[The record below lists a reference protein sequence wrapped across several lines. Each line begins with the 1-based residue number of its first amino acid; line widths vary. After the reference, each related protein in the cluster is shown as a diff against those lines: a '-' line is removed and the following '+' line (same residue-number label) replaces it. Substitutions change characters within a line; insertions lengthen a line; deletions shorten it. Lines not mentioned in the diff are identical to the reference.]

1 MELSNLLSKVNK
13 YTSVLSNTITYRKLW
28 VDEVKPLIVSTLE
41 EIITSIQLPKV
52 KIDIRSEVENL
63 EAIVLDLGNTSS
75 GLSQNYENTDVKR
88 IMIKSNG
95 SLIYQ
100 QLFNGKIMVM
110 IVNPH
115 IEGYG
120 EQKPPVIIEILRPDE
135 LNVPFIIRH
144 MENFIKAIT
153 EWEDYDD
160 DEPQKNVIGFN
171 PIAVPR
177 PEIGEES

>member
-1 MELSNLLSKVNK
+1 MELSNLQSKVGK
-13 YTSVLSNTITYRKLW
+13 YKTVLENTVNYRKMW
-28 VDEVKPLIVSTLE
+28 TDEIKPMVVSTLE
-41 EIITSIQLPKV
+41 EIVKTVQLPKA
-52 KIDIRSEVENL
+52 KIDVRTEVENL
-63 EAIVLDLGNTSS
+63 EAIVLDLGNSSS
-75 GLSQNYENTDVKR
+75 GLSQSFENTDVKR

-110 IVNPH
+110 ILNPH

-120 EQKPPVIIEILRPDE
+120 EQKPPVTLEILRPDE
-135 LNVPFIIRH
+135 LKKPFIIRH
-144 MENFIKAIT
+144 MEHFIKTIT
-153 EWEDYDD
+153 DWEDYDD

-177 PEIGEES
+177 TDTNEDS